1 MEEKLIEDFFLKLRK
16 VEGIERELKIVNIKD
31 KVSCIVGP
39 RKAGKTWFL
48 RMNAGDE
55 L

>member
-31 KVSCIVGP
+31 KVSCIVGQ
-39 RKAGKTWFL
+39 GKQERL
-48 RMNAGDE
+48 GS
-55 L
+55 